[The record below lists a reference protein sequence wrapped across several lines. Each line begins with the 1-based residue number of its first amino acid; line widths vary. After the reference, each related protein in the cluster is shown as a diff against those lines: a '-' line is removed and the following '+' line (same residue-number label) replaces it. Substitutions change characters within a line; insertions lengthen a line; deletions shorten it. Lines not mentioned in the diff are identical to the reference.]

1 MHVQINGKSIEL
13 SKKVSLLTWIEEQKI
28 PPASAIAEY
37 NGEIIPQACWGNT
50 VLKEGDQVEILKFV
64 GGGR

>member
-1 MHVQINGKSIEL
+1 MHVQINGKPTEIL
-13 SKKVSLLTWIEEQKI
+13 QKVSLLDWIEEQKI
-28 PPASAIAEY
+28 SPTSAIAEY
-37 NGEIIPQACWGNT
+37 NGEIIPQERWATT